1 MLGRSSG
8 SALKNLSESFDEL
21 RTNGKQF
28 EMIDEIPFMLR
39 LSKHE
44 APFFSSLRV
53 ILILLILLLVADFG
67 TAARAADESAPHRL
81 PVKIVADQRLEVKTP
96 SGSGMLPLYLSRE
109 WNKPQPDVTRAV
121 IIFHGRLRDAN
132 VYYRSAREALEAAG
146 GIASTTLLIAPQFL
160 AEADVTAHGLAQNI
174 LRWRW
179 GSWVAGEPAR
189 APAAISS
196 FAAVDA
202 VLLRLAERGVFPN
215 LAHVVLA
222 GHSGGAQLVQRYAVV
237 GRADRVLLNAGFKVR
252 YVVANPSSYLYFS
265 ADRPTP
271 EGGFAPFKSA
281 SCANFN
287 RWKYGWIGAPVY
299 GQESS
304 AAAYEKYYVLREVIY
319 LLGTMDNDPNHPALD
334 KSCAG
339 EAEGPNRYARGLA
352 YVRYL
357 RMRHPEGLNH
367 QIWEVPGI
375 GHDGD
380 KMLTSPCGL
389 VALFDRPGCTASAPR
404 QP

>member
-1 MLGRSSG
+1 MR
-8 SALKNLSESFDEL
+8 
-21 RTNGKQF
+21 
-28 EMIDEIPFMLR
+28 R
-39 LSKHE
+39 LP
-44 APFFSSLRV
+44 AV
-53 ILILLILLLVADFG
+53 ILSLLLAGFE
-67 TAARAADESAPHRL
+67 TAHAADESAPHRL
-81 PVKIVADQRLEVKTP
+81 SVRVVADQRLEVKTP
-96 SGSGMLPLYLSRE
+96 SSSGMLPLYLSRE
-109 WNKPQPDVTRAV
+109 WNEPQPDVTRAV

-132 VYYRSAREALEAAG
+132 VYYRSAREALAAAG
-146 GIASTTLLIAPQFL
+146 GIASTTLLIVPQFL

-179 GSWVAGEPAR
+179 GSWMAGEPAR

-252 YVVANPSSYLYFS
+252 YVVANPSSYLYFNN
-265 ADRPTP
+265 DRPTP
-271 EGGFAPFKSA
+271 EGGFASFKSA
-281 SCANFN
+281 SCPNFN
-287 RWKYGWIGAPVY
+287 RWKYGWPGAPVY
-299 GQESS
+299 AQESS
-304 AAAYEKYYVLREVIY
+304 PAAYEKSYAQRDVVY
-319 LLGTMDNDPNHPALD
+319 LLGTADTDPNHPSLD

-339 EAEGPNRYARGLA
+339 EAEGPSRYARGLA

-367 QIWEVPGI
+367 QIWEVSGV

-389 VALFDRPGCTASAPR
+389 AALFDRPGCAPSASS
-404 QP
+404 QPH